1 VEADKLLLI
10 LDIDETL
17 IHATSKEISHLDF
30 DFKVFN
36 YFVYKRPYLDD
47 FLQFAFENFKVA
59 FWSSASDDYVEII
72 VNTLIESKFSPEFI
86 WGQKR
91 CTPIRKELIDDYG
104 YYQSD
109 GFAHYLYTKQ
119 LKKIRKKG
127 FRLERAIIIDD
138 TPSKVSNSYGNAI
151 YIDEYLGN
159 MNDMELQK
167 LILYLPQF
175 KSISNVRTIEKR
187 GWSKKTFH

>member
-1 VEADKLLLI
+1 MEEDKLLLI

-17 IHATSKEISHLDF
+17 IHATSKEIPHLDF
-30 DFKVFN
+30 NFKVFN

-47 FLQFAFENFKVA
+47 FLKFAFENFKVA
-59 FWSSASDDYVEII
+59 FWSSASDDYVEIV
-72 VNTLIESKFSPEFI
+72 VNTLIENKFSPEFI

-127 FRLERAIIIDD
+127 FRLERVIIIDD

-151 YIDEYLGN
+151 YINEFNGQTEDI
-159 MNDMELQK
+159 ELKK
-167 LILYLPQF
+167 LIKYLPF
-175 KSISNVRTIEKR
+175 FIESPNVRKIEKR
-187 GWSKKTFH
+187 GWSENIF